1 MPAPLDPHTTRQKF
15 ADQLSKLEK
24 SLSNALSIPIV
35 KELVPG
41 GIDYGTTLL
50 VEFEPRSLWHEASL
64 TIATQALRQGIR
76 TEYHVFKR
84 FPKEVRDTFARHGL
98 NVKLLEEEGKLRFSD
113 TYTRQTGLG
122 SAEASMKVSD
132 WSIGWMK
139 AMKAG
144 IPEAD
149 KRWLHIDDDTS
160 VVLQYNK
167 EEEAIDFWRTRLIPG
182 FRVYETV
189 VLWGFLTGTASDSF
203 YRKLESLC
211 DGIVYFK
218 SEEKGNQIEQYVRMT
233 AMRSKQYDSR
243 WHKLRLSESGE
254 VALTE

>member
-1 MPAPLDPHTTRQKF
+1 M
-15 ADQLSKLEK
+15 
-24 SLSNALSIPIV
+24 SNALSIPIV
-35 KELVPG
+35 KELVQG
-41 GIDYGTTLL
+41 GIDYGTNLL
-50 VEFEPRSLWHEASL
+50 VEFEPRSLWYEASL
-64 TIATQALRQGIR
+64 TIATQSLRDRIR

-84 FPKEVRDTFARHGL
+84 FPKEVRDAFGRLGL
-98 NVKLLEEEGKLRFSD
+98 DVKQLEEEGKLRFED
-113 TYTRQTGLG
+113 NYTVQTGLG
-122 SAEASMKVSD
+122 SAEKSMKVSD

-160 VVLQYNK
+160 IVLQYNK
-167 EEEAIDFWRTRLIPG
+167 EEELIDFWRTRLIPS
-182 FRVYETV
+182 FRASEKV

-203 YRKLESLC
+203 YRKIESLC
-211 DGIVYFK
+211 DGIMYFK
-218 SEEKGNQIEQYVRMT
+218 SEEKGDQIEQYVRMT

-243 WHKLRLSESGE
+243 WHKLRLLESGE

>member
-1 MPAPLDPHTTRQKF
+1 MRKF
-15 ADQLSKLEK
+15 
-24 SLSNALSIPIV
+24 LSNALSIPIV

-64 TIATQALRQGIR
+64 AIATQALRNGIP
-76 TEYHVFKR
+76 TVYHIFKR
-84 FPKEVRDTFARHGL
+84 FPNEVRVDFTRLGL
-98 NVKLLEEEGKLRFSD
+98 NVRQLEEESKLRVSD
-113 TYTRQTGLG
+113 NYTRQTGLG
-122 SAEASMKVSD
+122 SAQESMKSMKISD

-139 AMKAG
+139 EMKAG
-144 IPEAD
+144 VPEAE

-160 VVLQYNK
+160 VMLQYNK
-167 EEEAIDFWRTRLIPG
+167 EEECIDFWRTRLIPG
-182 FRVYETV
+182 FKASETV

-211 DGIVYFK
+211 DGIIDFK
-218 SEEKGNQIEQYVRMT
+218 SEEKGDQIEQYVRMT

>member
-1 MPAPLDPHTTRQKF
+1 M
-15 ADQLSKLEK
+15 
-24 SLSNALSIPIV
+24 SNALSISIV

-50 VEFEPRSLWHEASL
+50 VEFEPRSFWHEASL
-64 TIATQALRQGIR
+64 TIATQALRDGIR
-76 TEYHVFKR
+76 TEYHIFKR
-84 FPKEVRDTFARHGL
+84 FSKEVRDAFVRLGL
-98 NVKLLEEEGKLRFSD
+98 NVKQLEEEGKLRFLD

-122 SAEASMKVSD
+122 SAGESMKISD

-167 EEEAIDFWRTRLIPG
+167 EEEFIDFWRTRLIPS
-182 FRVYETV
+182 FRLSETV

-203 YRKLESLC
+203 YRKFESLC
-211 DGIVYFK
+211 DGIMYFK
-218 SEEKGNQIEQYVRMT
+218 SEEKGDQIEQYVRMT

-243 WHKLRLSESGE
+243 WHKLRLLDNGE